1 MNKKEENNKDVITTA
16 NIFNIFKRNKW
27 WFIGTFL
34 VVLFAGLIV
43 LVAGTIITF
52 LKDPIYESTSRIKI
66 SDNFFDDYLYKYYT
80 EDAIK
85 LGIFPTFITNDVL
98 DTSAADNL
106 YLNLQSEEVLDEVVK
121 KLDFEINKDEL
132 KNSISFIN
140 DSINT
145 IEIKVL
151 NKNPQK
157 AFIIINVLIEIYKQK
172 KDLEFNQAYVNIY
185 NNIIKQIN
193 KINDELKKLA
203 EITDTNVIKNNKKIY
218 EELKKSNYSGSFSGI
233 NYISPDIQSQLNFKY
248 QIYNKLEE
256 IKLALEQ
263 NKDFSINRIIII
275 REPNVA
281 SEPNN
286 INYPNYMRYIFITL
300 VTAIFMAVVV
310 CLIANYAKNSKN

>member
-1 MNKKEENNKDVITTA
+1 MNKKEENNKDEITTT

-27 WFIGTFL
+27 WFIGAFL
-34 VVLFAGLIV
+34 VILIAGLM
-43 LVAGTIITF
+43 ITF
-52 LKDPIYESTSRIKI
+52 LKVPIYESTSRIKI
-66 SDNFFDDYLYKYYT
+66 SYNFYDDYLYKYYT
-80 EDAIK
+80 EDATK
-85 LGIFPTFITNDVL
+85 LGIFPTYISNDVL
-98 DTSAADNL
+98 NTINANNL
-106 YLNLQSEEVLDEVVK
+106 YLNLQSEEVLSEVVK
-121 KLDFEINKDEL
+121 KLDFETNKDEL
-132 KNSISFIN
+132 KNSISFRN
-140 DSINT
+140 DSIDSINTINT

-193 KINDELKKLA
+193 KINDDLKKLA
-203 EITDTNVIKNNKKIY
+203 EITDANVIKNNKKIY

-256 IKLALEQ
+256 IKLVLEQ

-275 REPNVA
+275 SEPNVA
-281 SEPNN
+281 SKPNN
-286 INYPNYMRYIFITL
+286 INYMRYIFITL
-300 VTAIFMAVVV
+300 VTAIFMSTVV

>member
-98 DTSAADNL
+98 DTSDADNL

-172 KDLEFNQAYVNIY
+172 KDLEFNQAYANIY

-256 IKLALEQ
+256 IKFVLEQ
-263 NKDFSINRIIII
+263 NKDFSIDRIIII
-275 REPNVA
+275 SEPNVA

-286 INYPNYMRYIFITL
+286 INYPSYMRYIFITL
-300 VTAIFMAVVV
+300 VTAIFMATVV